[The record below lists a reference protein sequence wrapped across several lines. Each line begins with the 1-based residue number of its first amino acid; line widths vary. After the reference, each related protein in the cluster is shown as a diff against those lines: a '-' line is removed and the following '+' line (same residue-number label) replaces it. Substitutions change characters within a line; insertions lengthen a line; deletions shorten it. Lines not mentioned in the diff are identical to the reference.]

1 VTKTP
6 TYTPQPP
13 PAPSFTGEL
22 AIPLRLG
29 FQRKVYITGF
39 DGAGINGLAPISM
52 FGQQPMFRRDGAR
65 VIVNGT
71 QGDVAGIFVTS
82 HRGEGRDVIVD
93 CGDSAWPVLSPDGS
107 EIVYVQTTDQN
118 KLFRRNS
125 TGTVFEVQTG
135 GFPLTGQNL
144 LWSDDNRLVFQGC
157 ETWHQQ
163 NGECGTWVTDAD
175 QVAPVRIIVGN
186 HARPMDARHG
196 LLTYMSDEDGDWDV
210 YLMPLAGGNPI
221 NLTRND
227 VQDGLAA
234 IAPDGQS
241 VAYIS
246 NQSGTWG
253 LWTVTLR
260 NGVKQH
266 WFDIDPQRGIIE
278 VDEWQGERMSW
289 TR

>member
-1 VTKTP
+1 MP
-6 TYTPQPP
+6 TNTPQPP
-13 PAPSFTGEL
+13 PAPSLTGKL
-22 AIPLRLG
+22 AIPVKLG
-29 FQRKVYITGF
+29 FERKVYITGF
-39 DGAGINGLAPISM
+39 DGAGINGPAPISM
-52 FGQQPMFRRDGAR
+52 FGQQPMFSRDGTR
-65 VIVNGT
+65 LIVNGT
-71 QGDVAGIFVTS
+71 QGERAGIFFTS
-82 HRGEGRDVIVD
+82 RRGEGREVIVD
-93 CGDSAWPVLSPDGS
+93 CDDSAWPVLSPDGS
-107 EIVYVQTTDQN
+107 EIVYVQETDQN

-125 TGTVFEVQTG
+125 TGTVFEVQAG

-175 QVAPVRIIVGN
+175 QVAPTRIVIGN
-186 HARPMDARHG
+186 HGRPMDARHG
-196 LLTYMSDEDGDWDV
+196 LLAYMSDEDGDWDV
-210 YLMPLAGGNPI
+210 YLMPLTGGDPV
-221 NLTRND
+221 NLTRNN

-234 IAPDGQS
+234 IAPDGES

-260 NGVKQH
+260 NGIKRH
-266 WFDIDPQRGIIE
+266 WFDIDPQRGTIE